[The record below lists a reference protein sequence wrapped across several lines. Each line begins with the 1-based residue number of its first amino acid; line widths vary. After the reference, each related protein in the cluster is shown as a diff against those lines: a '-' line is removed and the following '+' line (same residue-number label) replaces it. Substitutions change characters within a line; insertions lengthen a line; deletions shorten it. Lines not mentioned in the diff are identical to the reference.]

1 MSEDQIL
8 HEIEQ
13 NQDEYIS
20 FFQELIQAESYNPPG
35 NEKNVALIIDK
46 YLKNVNIKSEVFPF
60 GDNRAN
66 LIAYLNDN
74 FKGKNLLYNG
84 HMDVVPPGNEEEW
97 KYSPL
102 SATIKRKK
110 YLFGRGATDMKGGL
124 AAMVISLKILKKL
137 NIINSGNLILNAVA
151 DEEIGGRVGTQWC
164 LEHILKSK
172 RVNFAIIGEPT
183 GFDPLP
189 KGLIIGE
196 KGRIAIKIITHG
208 ISGHASLPAIGKN
221 AIYMMNEIIQNLEKL
236 DEIIPKIEPPLTQE
250 ELKDMISVAFPNKE
264 IFEKILSEQP
274 ILQNLMKA
282 NSQFT
287 KNLTMIKGGIKSNVV
302 PDRCEAVIDFRLLP
316 GQNTETVLNGLK
328 KLINKLGY
336 QVKDE
341 PTGLPK
347 EIFVYLEVEE
357 AGEASFYNDWK
368 NSLFMKDLYSIVEK
382 VYQRKPFYFI
392 LPASADAKFYRNTNY
407 CQPTILFGPGNTQLA
422 HAINEHIE
430 IKDFINAIK
439 VYTLFAYNF
448 LTN

>member
-20 FFQELIQAESYNPPG
+20 FFQELIRAESYNPPG

-46 YLKNVNIKSEVFPF
+46 YLKKVNIKSEIFPF

-74 FKGKNLLYNG
+74 FEGKNLLYNG

-110 YLFGRGATDMKGGL
+110 YLYGRGATDMKGGL

-137 NIINSGNLILNAVA
+137 NINYSGNLILNAVA

-164 LEHILKSK
+164 LEHKLKSK
-172 RVNFAIIGEPT
+172 KVHFTIIGEPT
-183 GFDPLP
+183 GLDPLP
-189 KGLIIGE
+189 KGLILGE
-196 KGRIAIKIITHG
+196 KGRIAIKIITNG

-221 AIYMMNEIIQNLEKL
+221 AIYMMNEIIQNLDEL
-236 DEIIPKIEPPLTQE
+236 DEIIPNIEPPLTQE
-250 ELKDMISVAFPNKE
+250 ELKELISMAFPNKE

-274 ILQNLMKA
+274 ILQNLIKA
-282 NSQFT
+282 NCQFT
-287 KNLTMIKGGIKSNVV
+287 KNVTMIKGGIKSNVI

-316 GQNTETVLNGLK
+316 GQNAETVINGLK

-336 QVKDE
+336 QVKDK

-347 EIFVYLEVEE
+347 EIFVYLEIEE
-357 AGEASFYNDWK
+357 AGEASFYSDWK
-368 NSLFMKDLYSIVEK
+368 NSLFLKDLYSIVEK
-382 VYQRKPFYFI
+382 VYQKKPFYFI
-392 LPASADAKFYRNTNY
+392 MPASADAKFYRNTNY
-407 CQPTILFGPGNTQLA
+407 CRPTILFGPGNGQLA
-422 HAINEHIE
+422 HAINEYID
-430 IKDFINAIK
+430 INDFINAIK

-448 LTN
+448 LKN